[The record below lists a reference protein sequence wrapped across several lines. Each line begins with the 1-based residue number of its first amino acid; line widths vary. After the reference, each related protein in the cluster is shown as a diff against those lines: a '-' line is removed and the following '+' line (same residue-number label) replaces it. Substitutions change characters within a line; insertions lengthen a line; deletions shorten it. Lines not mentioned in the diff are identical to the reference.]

1 MSLVVVILRDG
12 AEPASIETGTA
23 RELARLGVTDVTLT
37 DGPSGSAIVLAGWAF
52 DGRRHEHT
60 VIDLVAPGA
69 DALVLHGV
77 ADLTLRPDTTPTG
90 GKFPA

>member
-23 RELARLGVTDVTLT
+23 LELARLGVTDVTLT
-37 DGPSGSAIVLAGWAF
+37 DGPSVSAIVLAGWAF

-60 VIDLVAPGA
+60 VIDLVAPSGT
-69 DALVLHGV
+69 ALVLHGV
-77 ADLTLRPDTTPTG
+77 ADLTLHPDPTPSEDES
-90 GKFPA
+90 PA